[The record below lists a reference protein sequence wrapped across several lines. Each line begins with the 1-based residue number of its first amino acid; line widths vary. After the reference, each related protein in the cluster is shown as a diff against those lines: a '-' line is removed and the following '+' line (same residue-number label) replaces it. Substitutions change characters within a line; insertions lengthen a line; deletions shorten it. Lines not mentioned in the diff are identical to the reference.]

1 MPRYPSPFMQ
11 MGRPIFPPR
20 PPGAIGIIPPLSRP
34 PVPGI
39 RGPIIPLVIR
49 PAIVPR
55 ITPTEKPQTTVYVG
69 KIASTVESDFILSLL
84 QVSLFTFFCFLL
96 WLVLPPPP
104 SFTEVTI
111 LISLGF

>member
-1 MPRYPSPFMQ
+1 MPRYPSPFMP
-11 MGRPIFPPR
+11 MGRPTFPPR

-39 RGPIIPLVIR
+39 RGPIIPLVVR
-49 PAIVPR
+49 PAIVSSL
-55 ITPTEKPQTTVYVG
+55 TPTEKPQTTVYVG

-84 QVSLFTFFCFLL
+84 QVSLFTSFCFLL

-104 SFTEVTI
+104 FI
-111 LISLGF
+111 Y